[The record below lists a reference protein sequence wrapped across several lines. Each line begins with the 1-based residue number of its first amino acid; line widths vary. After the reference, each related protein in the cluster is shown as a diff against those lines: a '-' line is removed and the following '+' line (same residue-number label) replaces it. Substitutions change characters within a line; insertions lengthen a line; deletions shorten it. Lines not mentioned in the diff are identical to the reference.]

1 MAWQLFTAFSPPSLD
16 GGAVKEEPAAAEGGG
31 EKPAAWDVSMLRLLL
46 TPPQQSCMWLQVPPP
61 LLPPGG
67 DRSLIGARPQVT
79 HDLVEFQAFR
89 RRRCRRPRRR
99 RPRTR
104 TPPPPPPHPTVAAVR
119 GGGRGRR
126 RCARGCRPTSTRSSA
141 CPSARCGAAAGPPPA
156 PRRHTQCLMR
166 DLPRPP
172 KDLAR
177 WHHHSG
183 DYSGVPYC
191 KACRGPGPRTP
202 GG

>member
-1 MAWQLFTAFSPPSLD
+1 
-16 GGAVKEEPAAAEGGG
+16 VAAG
-31 EKPAAWDVSMLRLLL
+31 
-46 TPPQQSCMWLQVPPP
+46 PPP

-104 TPPPPPPHPTVAAVR
+104 TPPHPAALRPRPRRTPPPPPPHPTVAAVR

-141 CPSARCGAAAGPPPA
+141 CPSARCGAATGPPPA
-156 PRRHTQCLMR
+156 TRSVSCATSM
-166 DLPRPP
+166 DLPRTWRAGTTAPVTTAATT
-172 KDLAR
+172 AR
-177 WHHHSG
+177 PAA
-183 DYSGVPYC
+183 VR
-191 KACRGPGPRTP
+191 ARAPRAVRRP
-202 GG
+202 QRSPQ